1 MSEQTQTTAVENPG
15 ATEIVRQIKRKV
27 ADTTQLLRAQA
38 DLLRQ
43 RGVTLPPTAAENLK
57 NLKTRVDTLERT
69 LNDSSNELRSLRA
82 LARTT
87 ALINSAQSTD
97 VVLNQVMDTVIEL
110 TRAERGYI
118 MLVDAKGELE
128 FRVARGI
135 DLEEDVRGDGS
146 SSKVVSLTIV
156 KQVARTGETVLTDNA
171 SADASYNNNLSIA
184 GFQLRSIL
192 CVPLKLRDQV
202 IGVVYC
208 DNRFVTGLFKASD
221 QELMSAF
228 ANQAAVAIENA
239 RLFETTRLR
248 LNEVTAIRDR
258 MDNIFTSIESG
269 IITVNADLQVMVCN
283 SAAERIVGTELIGRK
298 LSDVLPPMSNAFSTA
313 LEFVATR
320 NVNRSVEC
328 QPETS
333 KGVRSWRFNIS
344 PLTNDSGRGI
354 GLALVL
360 DDITD
365 QRASESQLDEVQ
377 RYLPAGLVK
386 KGRQID
392 TGAQEREITAI
403 FSDVRGFTTFSEKLQ
418 PQELMTVINKYLALA
433 SDAINFVEGVVD
445 KYMGDAV
452 TGLFNTQLNPQD
464 DHAARAV
471 QAALQLISDLRAQHE
486 ILPDDERLFY
496 GIGIHTGPAVLGI
509 VGGKTRKEFSALGE
523 ASDVAKYLQE
533 QAGKGEIIIS
543 EDTYQLVKNQYECEL
558 QTEIVRPKAGYEHLK
573 FYRVIKRKKG
583 GISSFIDKELLDLLG
598 DLNLEN

>member
-1 MSEQTQTTAVENPG
+1 MSDEPKTTAMENPG
-15 ATEIVRQIKRKV
+15 AGEIVRQIKRKV
-27 ADTTQLLRAQA
+27 TDTTQLLRAQA

-43 RGVTLPPTAAENLK
+43 RGVTLPPTAAEHLK
-57 NLKTRVDTLERT
+57 NLKIRVDTLERT
-69 LNDSSNELRSLRA
+69 ITDGSNELRSLRA

-87 ALINSAQSTD
+87 ALINSAQTID
-97 VVLNQVMDTVIEL
+97 AVLNQVMDTVIEL
-110 TRAERGYI
+110 THAERGYI
-118 MLVDAKGELE
+118 MLVDANGELE
-128 FRVARGI
+128 FRAARGI
-135 DLEEDVRGDGS
+135 DLEGERGDGS

-156 KQVARTGETVLTDNA
+156 KQVANTGETVLTDNA
-171 SADASYNNNLSIA
+171 SADASYNSNLSIA

-221 QELMSAF
+221 QELLSAF

-248 LNEVTAIRDR
+248 VNEVTAIRDR

-269 IITVNADLQVMVCN
+269 IITVNADLNVMVCN
-283 SAAERIVGTELIGRK
+283 SAAERITGKELIGRN
-298 LSDVLPPMSNAFSTA
+298 LMDVLPPMTNAFSSS
-313 LEFVATR
+313 LEYVASR
-320 NVNRSVEC
+320 NVNRSIEC
-328 QPETS
+328 QPDTT
-333 KGVRSWRFNIS
+333 KGVRAWRFNIS
-344 PLTNDSGRGI
+344 PLTNEAGRGI

-392 TGAQEREITAI
+392 TAAQEREITAI

-464 DHAARAV
+464 DHAGRAV

-486 ILPDDERLFY
+486 VMPEEERLFY

-543 EDTYQLVKNQYECEL
+543 EDTYQLVKQQYECEL
-558 QTEIVRPKAGYEHLK
+558 QTEVVRAKAGYEHIK

-583 GISSFIDKELLDLLG
+583 GLSSFIDKELLDLLG
-598 DLNLEN
+598 DLNPSN